1 MKRKTIAALIAV
13 LTIGMSTSVWAAQ
26 SISQI
31 IPEAPKTEQGVLLGG
46 QTLVVK
52 NADPVS
58 YKNETVAKAVEKF
71 NDDKTV
77 VTVTEFLSDLGVD
90 TKTEEIK
97 TTTGTPVIPS
107 LYESLTPVIDLGI
120 EENGEM
126 IYETSKPIKATIT
139 VEAVKGMDKKD
150 ILLLVVDPVTNKPY
164 FISPEEFNSE
174 TGEITATFPTLG
186 ALTVLKTAP
195 ICTTGVNSDKY
206 ENKDAGELAAE
217 LAGKQSVE
225 FADFFNSS
233 DEDTSAIEIADGV
246 TVNADDYSSAMELA
260 DIAIK
265 SGDDYVYTTLG
276 GSVEVDA
283 HRDLASVDWKR
294 IAQNAKTGFDVAA
307 AEADSSLLTE
317 LGTFTI
323 PESFIVQ
330 INPETGEKE
339 YIYEPE
345 LSFAPSNSEEVADD
359 DTDGV
364 RQSWKAADENSDPN
378 TPDLVIHAKFKS
390 MGAFTLVLPKDA
402 Q

>member
-126 IYETSKPIKATIT
+126 IYES
-139 VEAVKGMDKKD
+139 
-150 ILLLVVDPVTNKPY
+150 
-164 FISPEEFNSE
+164 
-174 TGEITATFPTLG
+174 
-186 ALTVLKTAP
+186 
-195 ICTTGVNSDKY
+195 
-206 ENKDAGELAAE
+206 
-217 LAGKQSVE
+217 Q
-225 FADFFNSS
+225 
-233 DEDTSAIEIADGV
+233 
-246 TVNADDYSSAMELA
+246 
-260 DIAIK
+260 
-265 SGDDYVYTTLG
+265 
-276 GSVEVDA
+276 
-283 HRDLASVDWKR
+283 
-294 IAQNAKTGFDVAA
+294 
-307 AEADSSLLTE
+307 
-317 LGTFTI
+317 
-323 PESFIVQ
+323 
-330 INPETGEKE
+330 
-339 YIYEPE
+339 
-345 LSFAPSNSEEVADD
+345 
-359 DTDGV
+359 
-364 RQSWKAADENSDPN
+364 
-378 TPDLVIHAKFKS
+378 
-390 MGAFTLVLPKDA
+390 
-402 Q
+402 

>member
-150 ILLLVVDPVTNKPY
+150 ILLMVVDPVTNKPY

-195 ICTTGVNSDKY
+195 IRTTGVNPDKY
-206 ENKDAGELAAE
+206 ENK
-217 LAGKQSVE
+217 
-225 FADFFNSS
+225 
-233 DEDTSAIEIADGV
+233 
-246 TVNADDYSSAMELA
+246 
-260 DIAIK
+260 
-265 SGDDYVYTTLG
+265 
-276 GSVEVDA
+276 
-283 HRDLASVDWKR
+283 
-294 IAQNAKTGFDVAA
+294 
-307 AEADSSLLTE
+307 
-317 LGTFTI
+317 
-323 PESFIVQ
+323 
-330 INPETGEKE
+330 
-339 YIYEPE
+339 
-345 LSFAPSNSEEVADD
+345 
-359 DTDGV
+359 
-364 RQSWKAADENSDPN
+364 
-378 TPDLVIHAKFKS
+378 
-390 MGAFTLVLPKDA
+390 
-402 Q
+402 

>member
-31 IPEAPKTEQGVLLGG
+31 IPEAPKTEQGTLSGG

-52 NADPVS
+52 NADPAS
-58 YKNETVAKAVEKF
+58 YKNETVTKAVEKF

-107 LYESLTPVIDLGI
+107 LYESLTPVIDLDI

-150 ILLLVVDPVTNKPY
+150 ILLMVVDPVTKKPS

-195 ICTTGVNSDKY
+195 ICTTGVNPDKY
-206 ENKDAGELAAE
+206 ENKEAGELATE

-225 FADFFNSS
+225 FADFFKSS

-246 TVNADDYSSAMELA
+246 TINADDYSSAMELA
-260 DIAIK
+260 DLAIK
-265 SGDDYVYTTLG
+265 SGDDYIYTLE

-283 HRDLASVDWKR
+283 HRDLGSVDWKR
-294 IAQNAKTGFDVAA
+294 IAQNAKPDFDVTA
-307 AEADSSLLTE
+307 AEADPSLLTE

-323 PESFIVQ
+323 PGSFIVQ

-339 YIYEPE
+339 TIYEPE
-345 LSFAPSNSEEVADD
+345 LSFTSSNSEEVADD